1 MEHTLRYQNQ
11 TDMKTWNLFFI
22 FLIGLS
28 SCIVEVELDAPYVE
42 VGNIDEY
49 ETKEVIH
56 ERWSNGVLVY
66 EEAIYHTWLEIDFRN
81 TGGVKAYHVQA
92 EIVFFNGNREIQ
104 SININ
109 LPDIRSGNTYVY
121 TLETGFNSIYDYSD
135 YDVHVYWE

>member
-1 MEHTLRYQNQ
+1 
-11 TDMKTWNLFFI
+11 MKTWNLI
-22 FLIGLS
+22 FLLLIGLS
-28 SCIVEVELDAPYVE
+28 SCIVEVDLNPPFIE

-56 ERWSNGVLVY
+56 ETWVNGVLVY

-81 TGGVKAYHVQA
+81 TGGVKAYNVQA
-92 EIVFFNGNREIQ
+92 EIAFFNGNREIQ
-104 SININ
+104 TININ